1 MSSRFPRFGVVCLAA
16 GFILLGIV
24 SLLVVVMLLR
34 DEWRFLTDGAQAVGR
49 VSGSETHTEVRRG
62 GSQPVYDLLYA
73 FQDSS
78 QTTHTGKDGVR
89 ADIWAR
95 AKLGDSVAIQYVTA
109 DPAINRIA
117 RGAPTSVLGALIIA
131 PVGAVFV
138 ALGIF
143 LLANPKFK
151 IRNRKT
157 QIPRPKSQVKYQKAL
172 GTGRKRANFGFILDL

>member
-1 MSSRFPRFGVVCLAA
+1 MSSRFPRFGIVCMGA
-16 GFILLGIV
+16 GFTLLGAF
-24 SLLVVVMLLR
+24 SLLVTVMLMR

-49 VSGSETHTEVRRG
+49 VTGNQMHTEIRRG
-62 GSQPVYDLLYA
+62 GTQPVYDLLYT
-73 FQDSS
+73 FQDAG

-95 AKLGDSVAIQYVTA
+95 AKPGDPVAIQYVTA

-117 RGAPTSVLGALIIA
+117 RRGLTGVLGALIAA

-143 LLANPKFK
+143 LLANRKLKIQNPKLE
-151 IRNRKT
+151 IRN
-157 QIPRPKSQVKYQKAL
+157 
-172 GTGRKRANFGFILDL
+172 